1 MYNDKK
7 EKKKSGRSD
16 KLKPKKDI
24 TKKKPYANK
33 ANK

>member
-16 KLKPKKDI
+16 KSKAKKDI

-33 ANK
+33 AN